1 MKIVLVASE
10 AVPYS
15 KTGGLADV
23 CGALPKAL
31 KRIGVDVRVILPRYT
46 GMTFRSGDVVS
57 QANGYQILSDLA
69 VPFAGGIK
77 YASVY
82 EDWLDDTPFYF
93 IDSPEYFARGYIYGS
108 GDAEVERFAFFSRAA
123 LELTKRL
130 GDPPDVIHCN
140 DWQTGLLPAY
150 LESVYRGDPYFAR
163 TATFFSIHNLAYQ
176 GMFDPALLSHIGLG
190 PEVFESG
197 LEFHG
202 VGNSMK
208 SGLFYATAL
217 STVSCKYADEIQTAE
232 YGNHLDGLLRWRR
245 GDLLGILN
253 GVDYHEWNPAHDPY
267 LAAHFS
273 PDHMAGKRECKRAL
287 LRQYQLPANDEALN
301 RPLLAIVTRLTTQ
314 KGIDLLANAIWRIL
328 DTGAMFVMLG
338 SGSQS
343 YEDYFQHVRDSRPHQ
358 VGVYFGYN
366 TALAH
371 QIEAGA
377 DMYVMPSAYEPC
389 GLNQMYSLKYGT
401 VPIVRGV
408 GGLDDTITNYERV
421 ARRGNGFKFYDYSAD
436 RLVEKFYEAFLLFD
450 DKAAWKQIQRNGMLA
465 DHSWER
471 AAREYLAAYETVAR
485 AKR

>member
-31 KRIGVDVRVILPRYT
+31 KRIGVDIRVILPRYT
-46 GMTFRSGDVVS
+46 GMSFRHGDVVS
-57 QANGYQILSDLA
+57 QANGYQIFNDLA
-69 VPFAGGIK
+69 VPFAGGVR
-77 YASVY
+77 YATVY

-93 IDSPEYFARGYIYGS
+93 IDDPEYFARGYIYGS
-108 GDAEVERFAFFSRAA
+108 GDFEVERFAFFSRAA
-123 LELTKRL
+123 IELTKRL
-130 GDPPDVIHCN
+130 GNPPDVIHCN

-150 LESVYRGDPYFAR
+150 LETVYRDDPYFAQ

-176 GMFDPALLSHIGLG
+176 GVFNPELLPHIGLG
-190 PEVFESG
+190 ADAYQYG
-197 LEFHG
+197 LEFYG
-202 VGNSMK
+202 AANSLK
-208 SGLFYATAL
+208 SGLFFSTAI
-217 STVSCKYADEIQTAE
+217 STVSRKYADEIQTQE
-232 YGNHLDGLLRWRR
+232 FGNQLDGLMRWRK
-245 GDLLGILN
+245 GDMLGILN
-253 GVDYHEWNPAHDPY
+253 GVDYDEWNPAHDPHTV
-267 LAAHFS
+267 AHYS

-287 LRQYQLPANDEALN
+287 LRQYQLPEDLD
-301 RPLLAIVTRLTTQ
+301 RPLIGIITRLTTQ

-328 DTGAMFVMLG
+328 DTGAMFVLLG
-338 SGSQS
+338 SGAQS
-343 YEDYFQHVRDSRPHQ
+343 YEDYFQHVRDSRPKQ

-401 VPIVRGV
+401 VPIVRGT
-408 GGLDDTITNYERV
+408 GGLDDTITNYER
-421 ARRGNGFKFYDYSAD
+421 ATKQGNGFKFYDYSAD
-436 RLVEKFYEAFLLFD
+436 RLVEKFYEAYLLYD
-450 DKAAWKQIQRNGMLA
+450 DKEAWAQVQRNGMLA

-471 AAREYLAAYETVAR
+471 AAREYLHAYQVTAQT
-485 AKR
+485 KQ